1 MKTNTK
7 DIFIDTASSL
17 FANQGYHATGISEIL
32 KKSNAP
38 KGSLYYYFPQGK
50 EQLAQEA
57 LQKTAEKISTEILD
71 VLAKAST
78 PLEGLQQHL
87 IYIAQKIEKYIAQK
101 IEKDLF
107 QPNVSISLIALE
119 TFSSN
124 EIIRLECERTFQQIQ
139 NIYKN
144 SFLKMDLQE
153 EYADFLAMTMVM
165 LTEGAITLSLTKKNT
180 QPLHQLANN
189 LPLLINFNNLLGENY
204 AK

>member
-87 IYIAQKIEKYIAQK
+87 IYIAQKIEK
-101 IEKDLF
+101 DLF

-124 EIIRLECERTFQQIQ
+124 EIIRLECECTFQQIQ

-144 SFLKMDLQE
+144 SFLKMNLQE
-153 EYADFLAMTMVM
+153 DYADFLAMTMVM

-189 LPLLINFNNLLGENY
+189 LPLFINFNNLLGENY

>member
-17 FANQGYHATGISEIL
+17 FANQGYHATGINEIL

-87 IYIAQKIEKYIAQK
+87 IYIAQKIEK
-101 IEKDLF
+101 DLF

-144 SFLKMDLQE
+144 SFLKMDLHE
-153 EYADFLAMTMVM
+153 KYADFLAMTMVM

>member
-87 IYIAQKIEKYIAQK
+87 IYIAQKIEK
-101 IEKDLF
+101 DLF

-124 EIIRLECERTFQQIQ
+124 EIIRLECERTFQQIP

>member
-87 IYIAQKIEKYIAQK
+87 IYIAQKIEK
-101 IEKDLF
+101 DLF
-107 QPNVSISLIALE
+107 QPNFSISLIALE

>member
-87 IYIAQKIEKYIAQK
+87 IYIAQKIEK
-101 IEKDLF
+101 DLF

-139 NIYKN
+139 NIYNN

>member
-87 IYIAQKIEKYIAQK
+87 IYIAQKIEK
-101 IEKDLF
+101 DLF
-107 QPNVSISLIALE
+107 QPNVSISLISLE

>member
-87 IYIAQKIEKYIAQK
+87 IYIAQKIEK
-101 IEKDLF
+101 DLF

-153 EYADFLAMTMVM
+153 EYVDFLAMTMVM

>member
-87 IYIAQKIEKYIAQK
+87 IYIAQKIEK
-101 IEKDLF
+101 DLF

-124 EIIRLECERTFQQIQ
+124 EIIRLECAHTFQQIQ

-144 SFLKMDLQE
+144 NFLKMDLQE

-189 LPLLINFNNLLGENY
+189 LPLLINFNNLLVENY

>member
-57 LQKTAEKISTEILD
+57 LQKTAEKISKEILD

-87 IYIAQKIEKYIAQK
+87 IYIAQK

>member
-1 MKTNTK
+1 M
-7 DIFIDTASSL
+7 
-17 FANQGYHATGISEIL
+17 L
-32 KKSNAP
+32 KKLC
-38 KGSLYYYFPQGK
+38 KKLLKKF
-50 EQLAQEA
+50 L
-57 LQKTAEKISTEILD
+57 TEILD

-87 IYIAQKIEKYIAQK
+87 IYIAQK

-144 SFLKMDLQE
+144 SF
-153 EYADFLAMTMVM
+153 
-165 LTEGAITLSLTKKNT
+165 
-180 QPLHQLANN
+180 
-189 LPLLINFNNLLGENY
+189 
-204 AK
+204 

>member
-32 KKSNAP
+32 KESNAP

-87 IYIAQKIEKYIAQK
+87 IYIAQK

>member
-87 IYIAQKIEKYIAQK
+87 IYIAQKIEK
-101 IEKDLF
+101 DLF

-144 SFLKMDLQE
+144 SFLKMDLHE
-153 EYADFLAMTMVM
+153 KYANFLAMTRGM

-180 QPLHQLANN
+180 QPLHQ
-189 LPLLINFNNLLGENY
+189 
-204 AK
+204 

>member
-50 EQLAQEA
+50 EQLTQEA

-87 IYIAQKIEKYIAQK
+87 IYIAQK

>member
-87 IYIAQKIEKYIAQK
+87 IYIAQKIEK
-101 IEKDLF
+101 DLF

-144 SFLKMDLQE
+144 SLLKMDLQE

>member
-71 VLAKAST
+71 VLSKAST

-87 IYIAQKIEKYIAQK
+87 IYIAQK

>member
-87 IYIAQKIEKYIAQK
+87 IYIAQKIEK
-101 IEKDLF
+101 DLF

-180 QPLHQLANN
+180 QLLHQLANN

>member
-71 VLAKAST
+71 VLTKAST

-87 IYIAQKIEKYIAQK
+87 IYIAQK

>member
-32 KKSNAP
+32 KKSNAS

-87 IYIAQKIEKYIAQK
+87 IYIAQK

>member
-17 FANQGYHATGISEIL
+17 FANQGYHATGINEIL

-87 IYIAQKIEKYIAQK
+87 IYIAQK

>member
-38 KGSLYYYFPQGK
+38 KGSLNYYFPQGK

-87 IYIAQKIEKYIAQK
+87 IYIAQK

>member
-17 FANQGYHATGISEIL
+17 FANQVYHATGISEIL

-87 IYIAQKIEKYIAQK
+87 IYIAQK

>member
-1 MKTNTK
+1 MHLKVRFI
-7 DIFIDTASSL
+7 IFPKEKNNL
-17 FANQGYHATGISEIL
+17 L
-32 KKSNAP
+32 KK
-38 KGSLYYYFPQGK
+38 LC
-50 EQLAQEA
+50 
-57 LQKTAEKISTEILD
+57 KTAEKISTEILD

-87 IYIAQKIEKYIAQK
+87 IYIAQK

-139 NIYKN
+139 SIYKN

>member
-71 VLAKAST
+71 VLTKAST

-87 IYIAQKIEKYIAQK
+87 IYIAQK

-124 EIIRLECERTFQQIQ
+124 EIIRLECERTFQQVQ

>member
-87 IYIAQKIEKYIAQK
+87 IYITQK

-144 SFLKMDLQE
+144 SFLKMDLHE
-153 EYADFLAMTMVM
+153 KYANFLAMTMVM

>member
-38 KGSLYYYFPQGK
+38 KGSLYYYLPQGK

-87 IYIAQKIEKYIAQK
+87 IYIAQK

>member
-87 IYIAQKIEKYIAQK
+87 IYIAQKIEK
-101 IEKDLF
+101 DLF

-144 SFLKMDLQE
+144 SFLKMDLHE
-153 EYADFLAMTMVM
+153 KYANFLAMTMVM
-165 LTEGAITLSLTKKNT
+165 LTEGAVTLSLTKKNT

>member
-57 LQKTAEKISTEILD
+57 LQKTAEKISTEILA

-87 IYIAQKIEKYIAQK
+87 IYIAQK

-144 SFLKMDLQE
+144 SFLKMDLQK

>member
-32 KKSNAP
+32 KKSNAA

-87 IYIAQKIEKYIAQK
+87 IYIAQK